1 MASEMKASI
10 HRFRLRRV
18 SPSPRDAGRARS
30 ASPSNGNGPSPD
42 ETGGSETR
50 PQHRQPPLPASS
62 SARGSSGSGGGGS
75 GSGTTT
81 TRPVPPACD
90 RCRSFKKKCS
100 RTFPVC
106 SLCAAAGQRCS
117 YSNPVASAEAHA
129 HRLRARVQWLSR
141 YLDDNVLLPARLS
154 GVDAVE
160 TGADLTAILGP
171 TLRGGL
177 GPAHS
182 SAAASSPEARAP
194 GPVTPPM
201 ELNAARDAAGSLG
214 FTGGARDQRAVD
226 HQRIDGRIEDR
237 SPGAGRRVS
246 YQGFTGCTKKRR
258 LVAHQALP
266 PDIPAS
272 RFVDA
277 YFRHVNRAYP
287 FVDQAKVRRDLDS
300 LGDISQVNRDPSA
313 TLLYL
318 VMAIGCTTLERAGQ
332 VPRGTGERFNVA
344 YPDIIQECLCHEGI
358 ESVQILVLLGLYSLF
373 DPAAISA
380 YSVVGIAARQAMVIG
395 LTRPLSDEQ
404 TQLPADKELRHR
416 LYWSIFVLD
425 RMMAGSQ
432 GLPVALTDEN
442 ANVPLPG
449 LTVDEFASPE
459 RAVYA
464 RNLQTSRHVIQ
475 LRQLEDRILQSVH
488 LRKQADAVALA
499 PADRRAVLSSLRAE
513 IEDWY
518 SNGCLMSPMD
528 ADNVPIH
535 SSITWLS
542 SQYYHLLVLVYYPNH
557 FNNTAAAVTRQ
568 ELLEF
573 ARKQLQAISVLLQQR
588 QLPLNRVTLCRLLP
602 VCLLLMHD
610 FAATSNTAEWE
621 GQAAAPFAARD
632 EVADLILVLG
642 AFPKGWVI
650 AHQAAEILQQFTEII
665 AGGMTAFFGGQAVYP
680 LAGGVAPG
688 GGPSG
693 KQSTDAMMKPCI
705 SRFSTLLQQMLGKA
719 TCFQFVLYPPET
731 KGVERVSSQVNM
743 EAQQPTTNPL
753 FFDGTDVGGVVSD
766 GTVLGYGWGSWDLDF
781 L

>member
-1 MASEMKASI
+1 MASDMKASL

-30 ASPSNGNGPSPD
+30 ASPPSGRSPDQHQQPSPQ
-42 ETGGSETR
+42 R
-50 PQHRQPPLPASS
+50 QQQHQQQHQQPSLSS
-62 SARGSSGSGGGGS
+62 SQRGSGSSGGN
-75 GSGTTT
+75 
-81 TRPVPPACD
+81 PVPPACD

-100 RTFPVC
+100 RTYPVC
-106 SLCAAAGQRCS
+106 SLCASAGQRCS
-117 YSNPVASAEAHA
+117 YSNPVANAEAEAHQ
-129 HRLRARVQWLSR
+129 LRARVQWLTQ
-141 YLDDNVLLPARLS
+141 YVDENVLMPGRPS
-154 GVDAVE
+154 GVGAVE
-160 TGADLTAILGP
+160 TGADLTAILG
-171 TLRGGL
+171 TGLRGRPGAAL
-177 GPAHS
+177 
-182 SAAASSPEARAP
+182 SATASSPLPQVP
-194 GPVTPPM
+194 GPVTPPL
-201 ELNAARDAAGSLG
+201 ELNAARDAVGHI
-214 FTGGARDQRAVD
+214 TYMGGRDQLMVD
-226 HQRIDGRIEDR
+226 QQSIDGRIEDND
-237 SPGAGRRVS
+237 PGSVGASSSLVS
-246 YQGFTGCTKKRR
+246 YQGSIDGSNKRR
-258 LVAHQALP
+258 LVTHQALP

-287 FVDQAKVRRDLDS
+287 FVDQTKVRRDLES

-344 YPDIIQECLCHEGI
+344 YPNIIQECLCHEGI
-358 ESVQILVLLGLYSLF
+358 ESVQVLVLLGLYSLF

-380 YSVVGIAARQAMVIG
+380 YSIVGIAARQAMVIG
-395 LTRPLSDEQ
+395 LTRPLPDDQALMSGGR
-404 TQLPADKELRHR
+404 ELRHR

-432 GLPVALTDEN
+432 GLSVALTDEN
-442 ANVPLPG
+442 ASVPLPG
-449 LTVDEFASPE
+449 LTVEEFASSE

-464 RNLQTSRHVIQ
+464 RNLQTSRHIIQ
-475 LRQLEDRILQSVH
+475 LRQLEDRILLGVH

-499 PADRRAVLSSLRAE
+499 PADRRAVLSTLRAE

-542 SQYYHLLVLVYYPNH
+542 SQYYHLLVIAYYPNQ
-557 FNNTAAAVTRQ
+557 FNSTAAAVTRQ

-573 ARKQLQAISVLLQQR
+573 ARKQLQAITVLLQQR

-610 FAATSNTAEWE
+610 FAATSTKAEWE

-632 EVADLILVLG
+632 EVGELIVILE
-642 AFPKGWVI
+642 AFSKGWVI
-650 AHQAAEILQQFTEII
+650 AHQAAEIIQQFAGII
-665 AGGMTAFFGGQAVYP
+665 AGGVTAFFDSQAVFP
-680 LAGGVAPG
+680 LANSVAHGGVT
-688 GGPSG
+688 SG
-693 KQSTDAMMKPCI
+693 KQSTEALMKPCI
-705 SRFSTLLQQMLGKA
+705 ARFSALMQQMLGNA
-719 TCFQFVLYPPET
+719 TCFQFILYPPET
-731 KGVERVSSQVNM
+731 KGDERVGNHVNLG
-743 EAQQPTTNPL
+743 AQQPTPNPL
-753 FFDGTDVGGVVSD
+753 YFGDTDVGGVVND
-766 GTVLGYGWGSWDLDF
+766 EAVLGYGWSSCWDLDF

>member
-18 SPSPRDAGRARS
+18 SPSPRDAGRAGS
-30 ASPSNGNGPSPD
+30 ASPPNGPSPD
-42 ETGGSETR
+42 GTETGTR
-50 PQHRQPPLPASS
+50 PPQPASS
-62 SARGSSGSGGGGS
+62 FRGASGSGGS
-75 GSGTTT
+75 
-81 TRPVPPACD
+81 RPIPPACD

-117 YSNPVASAEAHA
+117 YSNPVASAEAQA

-141 YLDDNVLLPARLS
+141 YLDENVLMPGRLS
-154 GVDAVE
+154 GVDVVE

-171 TLRGGL
+171 GLRGRL
-177 GPAHS
+177 GPAT
-182 SAAASSPEARAP
+182 ASSPVSRAP

-201 ELNAARDAAGSLG
+201 ELNAARDAAGSLA
-214 FTGGARDQRAVD
+214 FAGGRDQSAVN
-226 HQRIDGRIEDR
+226 QQSIDGRMEDKD
-237 SPGAGRRVS
+237 SSSVGATGRHVS

-266 PDIPAS
+266 ADIPAS

-287 FVDQAKVRRDLDS
+287 FVDQAKVRRDLES

-404 TQLPADKELRHR
+404 SQLPADKELRHR

-610 FAATSNTAEWE
+610 FVATNNTAEWE
-621 GQAAAPFAARD
+621 GQAAAPFAARE
-632 EVADLILVLG
+632 EVAELILVLG

-650 AHQAAEILQQFTEII
+650 AHQAVEILQQFSEII
-665 AGGMTAFFGGQAVYP
+665 AGGMTAFFGGQAVFP
-680 LAGGVAPG
+680 LANSVAPG
-688 GGPSG
+688 GPSSG

-719 TCFQFVLYPPET
+719 TCFQFVIYPPET
-731 KGVERVSSQVNM
+731 KEVEHVSSQVNM
-743 EAQQPTTNPL
+743 DTQQPTTNPL
-753 FFDGTDVGGVVSD
+753 FFDSSDVGGVVSD
-766 GTVLGYGWGSWDLDF
+766 GAVLGYGWGSWDLDF

>member
-18 SPSPRDAGRARS
+18 SPSPRHAGRARS
-30 ASPSNGNGPSPD
+30 ASPPSGRSPD
-42 ETGGSETR
+42 LQQQSSLQQRQQPLSTPQRGTGSREVK
-50 PQHRQPPLPASS
+50 
-62 SARGSSGSGGGGS
+62 
-75 GSGTTT
+75 
-81 TRPVPPACD
+81 PVPPACD

-100 RTFPVC
+100 RTYPVC
-106 SLCAAAGQRCS
+106 SLCAGAGQRCS
-117 YSNPVASAEAHA
+117 YSNPVASAEAQA
-129 HRLRARVQWLSR
+129 HQLRARVQWLTR
-141 YLDDNVLLPARLS
+141 YIDENVLVPGRSS
-154 GVDAVE
+154 GVNAVE
-160 TGADLTAILGP
+160 TGADLTAILGSG
-171 TLRGGL
+171 LHGGQD
-177 GPAHS
+177 PAHS
-182 SAAASSPEARAP
+182 ATGSSPLSRVP
-194 GPVTPPM
+194 VPVTPPL
-201 ELNAARDAAGSLG
+201 ELNTARDVAGPVT
-214 FTGGARDQRAVD
+214 FIGGRDQLMVD
-226 HQRIDGRIEDR
+226 QQSIDGRIEDND
-237 SPGAGRRVS
+237 PGSVGATSSHVS
-246 YQGFTGCTKKRR
+246 YQSSTDGLNKRR
-258 LVAHQALP
+258 LVTHQALP

-287 FVDQAKVRRDLDS
+287 FVDQAKVRRDLES

-344 YPDIIQECLCHEGI
+344 YPNIIQECLCHEGI

-373 DPAAISA
+373 DPAAIPA
-380 YSVVGIAARQAMVIG
+380 YSIVGIAARQAMVIG
-395 LTRPLSDEQ
+395 LTRPLPDEQ
-404 TQLPADKELRHR
+404 ALPAGDKELRHR

-442 ANVPLPG
+442 ASVPLPG
-449 LTVDEFASPE
+449 LTVEEFASSE

-464 RNLQTSRHVIQ
+464 RNLQTSRHIIQ
-475 LRQLEDRILQSVH
+475 LRQLEDRILQGVH

-542 SQYYHLLVLVYYPNH
+542 SQYYHLLVIAYYPNH
-557 FNNTAAAVTRQ
+557 FNSTAAAVTRR

-610 FAATSNTAEWE
+610 FAATSSTAEWE
-621 GQAAAPFAARD
+621 GQTAAPFAARD
-632 EVADLILVLG
+632 EVTELIVVLE

-650 AHQAAEILQQFTEII
+650 AHQAAAILQQFAGII
-665 AGGMTAFFGGQAVYP
+665 AGGMTAFFGNQGVFP
-680 LAGGVAPG
+680 LTNSLAHGGAS
-688 GGPSG
+688 SG
-693 KQSTDAMMKPCI
+693 KQSTEELMKPCI
-705 SRFSTLLQQMLGKA
+705 SRFSALVQQMLGKA
-719 TCFQFVLYPPET
+719 TCFQFVLYPPERN
-731 KGVERVSSQVNM
+731 GDERVGNHINLG
-743 EAQQPTTNPL
+743 AQQPTPNPL
-753 FFDGTDVGGVVSD
+753 FFGDTDVGGVVND
-766 GTVLGYGWGSWDLDF
+766 EAVLGYGWGSCWDLDF

>member
-30 ASPSNGNGPSPD
+30 ASPPSGPSHD
-42 ETGGSETR
+42 LQQQSSL
-50 PQHRQPPLPASS
+50 QQRQPPLSTPH
-62 SARGSSGSGGGGS
+62 RGTGS
-75 GSGTTT
+75 
-81 TRPVPPACD
+81 REVKPVPPACD

-100 RTFPVC
+100 RTYPVC
-106 SLCAAAGQRCS
+106 SLCAGAGQRCS
-117 YSNPVASAEAHA
+117 YSNPVASAEAQA
-129 HRLRARVQWLSR
+129 HQLRARVQWLTR
-141 YLDDNVLLPARLS
+141 YIDENVLVPGRSS
-154 GVDAVE
+154 GV
-160 TGADLTAILGP
+160 
-171 TLRGGL
+171 
-177 GPAHS
+177 
-182 SAAASSPEARAP
+182 
-194 GPVTPPM
+194 
-201 ELNAARDAAGSLG
+201 NALMV
-214 FTGGARDQRAVD
+214 DQ
-226 HQRIDGRIEDR
+226 QSIDGRIEDHD
-237 SPGAGRRVS
+237 PGSVGATSSHVS
-246 YQGFTGCTKKRR
+246 YQSSTDGSNKRR
-258 LVAHQALP
+258 LVTHQALP

-287 FVDQAKVRRDLDS
+287 FVDQAKVRRDLES

-344 YPDIIQECLCHEGI
+344 YPNIIQECLCHEGI

-373 DPAAISA
+373 DPAAIPA
-380 YSVVGIAARQAMVIG
+380 YSIVGIAARQAMVIG
-395 LTRPLSDEQ
+395 LTRPVPDEQ
-404 TQLPADKELRHR
+404 ALPAGDKELRHR
-416 LYWSIFVLD
+416 LHWSIFVLD

-442 ANVPLPG
+442 ASVPLPG
-449 LTVDEFASPE
+449 LTVEEFASPG

-464 RNLQTSRHVIQ
+464 RNLQTSRHIIQ
-475 LRQLEDRILQSVH
+475 LRQLEDRILQGVH
-488 LRKQADAVALA
+488 LRKQADAVALS

-542 SQYYHLLVLVYYPNH
+542 SQYYHLLVIAYYPNH
-557 FNNTAAAVTRQ
+557 FNSTAAAVTRQ

-610 FAATSNTAEWE
+610 FVATSRTAEWE
-621 GQAAAPFAARD
+621 GQTAAPFAARD
-632 EVADLILVLG
+632 EVTELIVVLE

-650 AHQAAEILQQFTEII
+650 AHQAAAILQQFAGII
-665 AGGMTAFFGGQAVYP
+665 AGGMTAFFGNQG
-680 LAGGVAPG
+680 
-688 GGPSG
+688 
-693 KQSTDAMMKPCI
+693 QSTEELMNPCI
-705 SRFSTLLQQMLGKA
+705 SRFSALVQQMLGKA
-719 TCFQFVLYPPET
+719 TCFQFVLYPPERN
-731 KGVERVSSQVNM
+731 GDERVGNHINLG
-743 EAQQPTTNPL
+743 AQQPTPNPL
-753 FFDGTDVGGVVSD
+753 FFGDTDVGGVVND
-766 GTVLGYGWGSWDLDF
+766 EAVLGYGWGSCWDLDF